1 MSVKD
6 KADAIDRFV
15 RTLKSAGLYDDI
27 GSAAIMA
34 GWTNLAGA
42 LYPFKGSAPTNGG
55 GLFQDADLD
64 PGIGL
69 RGNGST
75 KYLDSNRAN
84 NADGKDDNHN
94 AVWISAAESSG
105 ATGYYIDSGA
115 QSVGDNNLG
124 RSGVAT
130 NLFVRNRSQFG
141 NTVAKGDATGFIG
154 HSRSSSSTFSI
165 RAKDGTDA
173 IAATSESPSSG
184 NIKVFARPGTAFSN
198 ATLSWYSIGSST
210 DLAALD
216 SAVSTLMSDLRAI
229 DEDGFE
235 PESVNYIRAVEAADG
250 AYLETGVKKAINS
263 FIVGCRKDG
272 IWDAIKASCILC
284 GARTIAGA
292 LVPLSVDYG
301 PELVDIENLPTPLIS
316 DAGTSGEWDAA
327 SRTMSNND
335 PASDSRGSY
344 PRYSFSYAGSGGKRW
359 LVTGRLTGDTANV
372 NAILFGT
379 IPVSYNAATGEFSG
393 VVVAAGGWLEIQ
405 CRTDVA
411 RVFSVTIEELSIRQD
426 RSTPTAYNF
435 TSSNYNRETGLVG
448 VQASGTYIDTNRANN
463 ADPQNDNHNAAYVTT
478 PAVGVLLASSSNLDG
493 QNYLDITSTPATRL
507 FSRSN
512 TLFEQQV
519 GAASAGL
526 YSISRGNGSSF
537 DFLTP
542 QGSGT
547 KVAASETTDTRNVLL
562 YTRSNDGVSF
572 SAFSSARIAFYSIG
586 SAISDLALLDARVST
601 LVSQIAAAIP

>member
-1 MSVKD
+1 MSVKA

-15 RTLKSAGLYDDI
+15 RTLKSGGLYDDI

-42 LYPFKGSAPTNGG
+42 LYPLKGAAPTNNGF
-55 GLFQDADLD
+55 LAADLD
-64 PGIGL
+64 AAIGL
-69 RGNGST
+69 KGNGSS
-75 KYLDSNRAN
+75 KYLDSNRLDT
-84 NADGKDDNHN
+84 ADPVDDSHLSVY
-94 AVWISAAESSG
+94 ASTLTSASITGFYISAGPDFPFDIYAPSG
-105 ATGYYIDSGA
+105 ACRMRNGSEVSASHLRGVLAHSYLGA
-115 QSVGDNNLG
+115 TLS
-124 RSGVAT
+124 
-130 NLFVRNRSQFG
+130 
-141 NTVAKGDATGFIG
+141 TVAGGAVTPHAVASRSATGSVPIFLFRRNNVAG
-154 HSRSSSSTFSI
+154 SGFY
-165 RAKDGTDA
+165 TD
-173 IAATSESPSSG
+173 
-184 NIKVFARPGTAFSN
+184 
-198 ATLSWYSIGSST
+198 ATLSWYSIGSAT